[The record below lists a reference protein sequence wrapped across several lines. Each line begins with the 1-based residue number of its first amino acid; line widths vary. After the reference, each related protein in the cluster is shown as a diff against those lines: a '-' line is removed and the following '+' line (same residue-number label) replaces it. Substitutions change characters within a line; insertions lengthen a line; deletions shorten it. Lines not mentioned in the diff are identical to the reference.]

1 MPGFRP
7 GKIPLSLIRKRFG
20 TEIEMEEI
28 NKYVQEVFEKEVI
41 PEHNPVGETE
51 MVDIQ
56 WEDDQLE
63 VKFKIGARPE
73 FELIELAEI
82 EVDQMIH
89 DVTDEEVEDE
99 IERTLERQGDWE
111 EVDGEIE
118 EEHRVVVDAQSLDE
132 EGEPVEGELDRS
144 EEHTSELQSRGHLVC
159 RL

>member
-51 MVDIQ
+51 MVDLQ

-89 DVTDEEVEDE
+89 DVTDEEVEEE
-99 IERTLERQGDWE
+99 IERTLERQGGGE
-111 EVDGEIE
+111 EVAGETE
-118 EEHRVVVDAQSLDE
+118 EEQGGAGEAESLAE
-132 EGEPVEGELDRS
+132 EGGPGAGGRDE
-144 EEHTSELQSRGHLVC
+144 
-159 RL
+159 